1 MKNVLITGGSG
12 AIGGACA
19 KLFSDNGYRVFATF
33 NKNGCKIENV
43 NALKCDVT
51 DESSVKKI
59 ISEIDK
65 SGGTDILINNAGV
78 AQIKMLCDTTNDD
91 YDSIFDVNMRGVY
104 NVTKA
109 AMKSMVHKK
118 YGRII
123 NISSVWGV
131 CGASCEVLYSASK
144 AAVGGFTKALS
155 KELGPSGIT
164 VNCIAPGVIDT
175 PMNKD
180 IDKDVMDSLIDQTPV
195 GRLGKPMDIAYTAL
209 FFAADNASF
218 IQIEERDGKS
228 VRLIGRFGKQREQEL
243 SRRL

>member
-209 FFAADNASF
+209 FFASDNASF
-218 IQIEERDGKS
+218 ITGQILCADGGIT
-228 VRLIGRFGKQREQEL
+228 V
-243 SRRL
+243 